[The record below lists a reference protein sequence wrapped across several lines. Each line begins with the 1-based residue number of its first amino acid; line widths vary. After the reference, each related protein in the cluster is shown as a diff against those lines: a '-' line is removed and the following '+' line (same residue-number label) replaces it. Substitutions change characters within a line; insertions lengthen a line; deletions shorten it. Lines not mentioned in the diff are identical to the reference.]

1 MKIFAR
7 LIQTLD
13 QTTKTN
19 VKVAALETY
28 FRQASDEDRIWAL
41 ALLSGRAGKRQVSS
55 KLLRTWAGEAA
66 SLPPW
71 LFEESYHVVGDL
83 AETIA
88 LLLHEKPA
96 EASDTLNVWM
106 QKIKSF
112 GSMTDIEMKDEVLNA
127 WKSFDMNEC
136 FVFNKLITGNFRIGV
151 SQQLVIKALASLL
164 ETDANAI
171 AHRLMGNWNPETV
184 TFQELL
190 LSENQG
196 DGHSRPYPF
205 FLAHPVEDVG
215 LLGDPEKWQAEWKWD
230 GIRGQIVK
238 RNNSIFIWS
247 RGEELVTDK
256 FPEVADLQS
265 LLPEGTVLDGELLS
279 YQNGQVLPFNVL
291 QTRIGRKNISAKI
304 LQTAPVVLLA
314 YDVLEYNGEDI
325 RNTPLWARRKIVE
338 KLVMEINSP
347 VLLTSSLLEFSSWE
361 QLAEIRTHSRA
372 NYTEGIMLK
381 EKESVYGTGRKRG
394 PWWKWKIDP
403 LTIDAVLLYAQ
414 RGHGRRANMYTDY
427 TFAVW
432 DQEVLVPFAKAYSGL
447 TDKELGEIDH
457 FIKKNTLDKFGPV
470 RSVVPELVF
479 EIAFEGINASQRHKC
494 GVALRFPRIYKW
506 RRDKKKEEA
515 NTLENLKELLEL
527 YGNKTR

>member
-1 MKIFAR
+1 MKSFAR

-19 VKVAALETY
+19 AKVAALESY
-28 FRQASDEDRIWAL
+28 FRSALEEDRIWAL
-41 ALLSGRAGKRQVSS
+41 ALLSGRTGKRQVAS
-55 KLLRTWAGEAA
+55 KLLRTWAGEEAA
-66 SLPPW
+66 LPAW
-71 LFEESYHVVGDL
+71 LFEESYHIVGDL

-88 LLLHEKPA
+88 LLLHEKPV
-96 EASDTLNVWM
+96 EDSESLCVWM
-106 QKIKSF
+106 QKIKTLSTL
-112 GSMTDIEMKDEVLNA
+112 SEVDKKAVVVNA
-127 WKSFDMNEC
+127 WSNFDTNEC

-151 SQQLVIKALASLL
+151 SQQLVMKALASIL
-164 ETDANAI
+164 ETDTNAI
-171 AHRLMGNWNPETV
+171 AHRLMGNWNPETT

-196 DGHSRPYPF
+196 DDHSRPYPF
-205 FLAHPVEDVG
+205 FLAHPVEDV
-215 LLGDPEKWQAEWKWD
+215 LQLGSPENWQAEWKWD

-238 RNNSIFIWS
+238 RDNSIFIWS

-256 FPEVADLQS
+256 FPELAALQAA
-265 LLPEGTVLDGELLS
+265 LPDGTVLDGEILS
-279 YQNGQVLPFNVL
+279 YEKGRVLPFNVL
-291 QTRIGRKNISAKI
+291 QTRIGRKLLSPKI
-304 LQTAPVVLLA
+304 LSTAPVVIIA
-314 YDVLEYNGEDI
+314 YDLLEYKGDDI
-325 RNTPLWARRKIVE
+325 RQKSLLQRRALLE
-338 KLVMEINSP
+338 KVVAEINSP
-347 VLLTSSLLEFSSWE
+347 VLMISTLLEFSSWE
-361 QLAEIRTHSRA
+361 ELAAIRDQSRA

-381 EKESVYGTGRKRG
+381 EKTAAYGTGRKRG
-394 PWWKWKIDP
+394 PWWKWKIDA

-432 DQEVLVPFAKAYSGL
+432 DKEVLVPFTKAYSGL
-447 TDKELGEIDH
+447 TDKELNEVDH

-494 GVALRFPRIYKW
+494 GVALRFPRIFRW

-515 NTLENLKELLEL
+515 NTLDNLKELLAL